1 MLNIVQEGRSYN
13 HDQVEGE
20 LLGRTPWTN
29 SLDELLG
36 RTPWTNSLDELLGRT
51 PWTNSLEHPGSSISG
66 KEMLVAEGGPD
77 VVGPGSIRPL
87 LTYDRGVERRRTR
100 VLPPIFPSTR
110 CSPDILIVDRGR
122 GIRISA
128 NPRGSSGGQL
138 GRLYDPNLRTSRDK
152 LELNIDRL
160 RDVAVDHGKLPKYGF
175 DRF

>member
-1 MLNIVQEGRSYN
+1 
-13 HDQVEGE
+13 
-20 LLGRTPWTN
+20 
-29 SLDELLG
+29 
-36 RTPWTNSLDELLGRT
+36 
-51 PWTNSLEHPGSSISG
+51 
-66 KEMLVAEGGPD
+66 VAEGGPD